1 MRTAL
6 IAAGLLVLGTAAG
19 CSGSADS
26 GGSASPSVAA
36 SATPSG
42 SGEPVG
48 KPNGVA
54 ELSAKKVLDRAG
66 KAAMGARSTHLIGTS
81 PQASL
86 DLVVTPDASDGTRT
100 AGDTTLTTRVVDGV
114 IYIKADEAY
123 WTQAFNAK
131 KAKKIGD
138 KWVAGQLNNPKL
150 KSFKQTSTM
159 GPLMRQF
166 LVLDASAE
174 VGDVGVAEGQPAVPV
189 TGSVGTL
196 WVATTGR
203 PYPLLLTSPPD
214 QPEASEVRFTQ
225 WDKKVVMKAPPK
237 KQTISLADL
246 A

>member
-6 IAAGLLVLGTAAG
+6 MAAGLLVLGTATG
-19 CSGSADS
+19 CSGAADS
-26 GGSASPSVAA
+26 GASASPSVTE
-36 SATPSG
+36 SATDAG
-42 SGEPVG
+42 SGKPAG
-48 KPNGVA
+48 KPNGVE
-54 ELSAKKVLDRAG
+54 ELPVKKLLDRAG
-66 KAAMGARSTHLIGTS
+66 KAALSARSVHVIGTS

-86 DLVVTPDASDGTRT
+86 DLVVTPDASNGTRS

-203 PYPLLLTSPPD
+203 PYP
-214 QPEASEVRFTQ
+214 
-225 WDKKVVMKAPPK
+225 
-237 KQTISLADL
+237 
-246 A
+246 